1 MAEHPNVGH
10 IREGY
15 DAFASGDFEKVSSL
29 WDPSVVWHVGG
40 QSSLAG
46 DYKGQ
51 DEVFGYLG
59 KAAELTGGTMKI
71 EIHDILANDEHGAAL
86 ITLMAERD
94 DGRSLEMNEVHVFH
108 LSDGKVTEFWAFE
121 EDQRRSDEFFA

>member
-1 MAEHPNVGH
+1 MADHPNITN

-15 DAFASGDFEKVSSL
+15 EGFASGDLEKISNL
-29 WDPSVVWHVGG
+29 WDPGVVWHVGG
-40 QSSLAG
+40 QNPFAG

-59 KAAELTGGTMKI
+59 RLAEITGGTMKI
-71 EIHDILANDEHGAAL
+71 EIHDVLANDEHGTAL
-86 ITLMAERD
+86 VTVMAERD

-108 LSDGKVTEFWAFE
+108 LSGGKVTEFWAFE